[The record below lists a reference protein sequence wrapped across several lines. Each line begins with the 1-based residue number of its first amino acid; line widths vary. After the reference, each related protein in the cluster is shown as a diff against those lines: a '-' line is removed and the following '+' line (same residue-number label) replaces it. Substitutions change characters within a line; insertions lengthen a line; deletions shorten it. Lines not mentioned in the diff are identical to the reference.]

1 MRVLRWLLVFLLAL
15 VPLTT
20 LVHRNDLG
28 RWDVNRNAMAA
39 PDEFSYLLL
48 ADSLLHGD
56 GISTAKTVG
65 RDTFYPPGYPL
76 LLAGWSRVVGL
87 TVFHAHL
94 LNVLLLSIATL
105 VVYAFTRRLLRLL
118 GEGAHP
124 QLQMREEENAW
135 IAVLIAALFAT
146 NWHVL
151 EGAIFVFSEPAFML
165 VTFAWLALGLR
176 WRDWHRSLPQTLLL
190 TLLAIA
196 AWAIRGAGIVCIA
209 AMLGNIALTWW
220 RSQHRF
226 VIRHSSFVV
235 LRSAAAV
242 LLLALAYQLT
252 ITRISP
258 EKSLAAVNSSDNSYG
273 LQLLRGITKNG
284 TLHDFPSIAARVITL
299 AFSHL
304 DDYAAAFTPWFR
316 EAPAYLFLNVIGK
329 TFGLLGL
336 FGWLY
341 RFLRGLRS
349 NSPTRFLE
357 VYILFYMALYLLWPF
372 NMSRFWAPLL
382 PIMLAYAIDALRQL
396 SQCRSIEILR
406 PRTAAPI
413 LLLLLLALS
422 AQELRLQLG
431 NYERRLNYVSDALAD
446 AARVVV
452 RRSLNPA
459 DTLFAVGGTSEHFVF
474 AWYLPRPYLPRS
486 PEPHLPITGS
496 RETIEDMLLRSL
508 REVEATPP
516 KRLFV
521 ASYFT
526 EPNYPDV
533 FRELQRRD
541 PALLS
546 HFAIRRI
553 FQKEIIATVW
563 EFAPRPVPASFP

>member
-1 MRVLRWLLVFLLAL
+1 MRLLRWIVVFLFAL
-15 VPLTT
+15 FPLTT

-56 GISTAKTVG
+56 GISTAKTIG

-76 LLAGWSRVVGL
+76 LLAGWSRIVGL
-87 TVFHAHL
+87 TVFHAHV
-94 LNVLLLSIATL
+94 LNAILVCIATL
-105 VVYAFTRRLLRLL
+105 VVYAFTQRLLRLL
-118 GEGAHP
+118 GEGVHP
-124 QLQMREEENAW
+124 QFQMRDEENGW
-135 IAVLIAALFAT
+135 LAVLIAGLFAT

-151 EGAIFVFSEPAFML
+151 EGALFVFSEPAFML

-176 WRDWHRSLPQTLLL
+176 WREWHRHLLQTFVL

-196 AWAIRGAGIVCIA
+196 AWAIRGAGMVCIA
-209 AMLGNIALTWW
+209 AMLGSLLLQLFNGRELPLGRRMMRTL
-220 RSQHRF
+220 QP
-226 VIRHSSFVV
+226 V
-235 LRSAAAV
+235 LLI
-242 LLLALAYQLT
+242 LLLAITYQIT

-258 EKSLAAVNSSDNSYG
+258 EKSLASVNSSDNSYG
-273 LQLLRGITKNG
+273 LQLLRGITKND
-284 TLHDFPSIAARVITL
+284 TLHDFPSIAARVVTL

-304 DDYAAAFTPWFR
+304 DDYAGSFTPWFR
-316 EAPAYLFLNVIGK
+316 ESPAYLFLNLIGK

-341 RFLRGLRS
+341 RFLRG

-357 VYILFYMALYLLWPF
+357 VYILFYIALYLLWPF
-372 NMSRFWAPLL
+372 NMTRFWAPLL
-382 PIMLAYAIDALRQL
+382 PIMLAYAVDALRQL
-396 SQCRSIEILR
+396 SQCRRVKVLN

-422 AQELRLQLG
+422 TQEMWLQLG

-446 AARVVV
+446 AARAVV
-452 RRSLNPA
+452 RHSPNPA
-459 DTLFAVGGTSEHFVF
+459 DTIFAVGGTSEHFVF

-486 PEPHLPITGS
+486 PEPRLPATGG
-496 RETIEDMLLRSL
+496 RETVEAMLIRSL
-508 REVEATPP
+508 REVEASPP

-521 ASYFT
+521 TSYFT
-526 EPNYPDV
+526 EPDYPDV
-533 FRELQRRD
+533 FRELQRRE
-541 PALLS
+541 PALMA

-553 FQKEIIATVW
+553 FQKEIITTVW
-563 EFAPRPVPASFP
+563 EFMPRPTPASFP